1 MKARNTATWRDLVAR
16 GYVTRAGTYVMKT
29 FTSRAIIAAIA
40 AALRSGACVM
50 GKLGNDNA
58 LMIRR
63 FYNITPHHHRR
74 LFVDDIAHELR
85 HSLGYAIT
93 YAELFAICEGSANE

>member
-1 MKARNTATWRDLVAR
+1 MC
-16 GYVTRAGTYVMKT
+16 VTRAVTY
-29 FTSRAIIAAIA
+29 AIRQLTRPTIAAIV

-50 GKLGNDNA
+50 VKLGNDNA

-93 YAELFAICEGSANE
+93 YAELFAICEGAANE